1 MMRLVVWLLALLLLV
16 GLVYLFRWDLYIGLP
31 WFRLTG
37 RWPW

>member
-1 MMRLVVWLLALLLLV
+1 MAQRFVWLLALLLLAWL
-16 GLVYLFRWDLYIGLP
+16 GYLFRWDLYIGLP